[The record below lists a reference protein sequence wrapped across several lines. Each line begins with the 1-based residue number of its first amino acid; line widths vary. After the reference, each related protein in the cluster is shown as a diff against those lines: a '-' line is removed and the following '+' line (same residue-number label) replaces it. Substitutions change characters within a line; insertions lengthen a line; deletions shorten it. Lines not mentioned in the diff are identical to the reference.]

1 MPPLLIGGA
10 IQAGGSIL
18 SGILG
23 GNAASKA
30 AAQQAAAG
38 KAAAA
43 GQTAAG
49 NQAQNDLQKAI
60 GTETGNEQ
68 PFVSAGQG
76 AVGNLS
82 QLLQPGGALTQGYQS
97 FSAPTAVTMQ
107 NDPGY
112 QFQLQQ
118 GENAIQNSAAAR
130 GGLLSTGTAKT
141 LNNYAQGTASQA
153 FNDVYNRAL
162 TSYQTNQNNFN
173 TNNNNTYSRLS
184 GLAGLGANSAG
195 NLNSTLNSG
204 TQAMA
209 NNLTGNAQVVG
220 NDLTG
225 VGNAQ
230 AAGTVGQANAYGGA
244 IQNGA
249 NAIGGTMTLAQL
261 FGANNSSSSGTSGAF
276 TAGNPYAGA
285 GANTGFIGSQNTYDP
300 YSNQLQEPS

>member
-30 AAQQAAAG
+30 AQQQAAAG
-38 KAAAA
+38 KAAAS
-43 GQTAAG
+43 GQQAAG
-49 NQAQNDLQKAI
+49 TQAQNDLQMALKN
-60 GTETGNEQ
+60 ETGNEQ

-76 AVGNLS
+76 AVGNLA
-82 QLLQPGGALTQGYQS
+82 QLLQPGGSLTQGYS
-97 FSAPTAVTMQ
+97 NFSAPTGVTMQ

-118 GENAIQNSAAAR
+118 GMNAIQNSAAAR
-130 GGLLSTGTAKT
+130 GGLLSTGTAKN

-184 GLAGLGANSAG
+184 GLAGLGQNAASS
-195 NLNSTLNSG
+195 LNSITNSG

-220 NDLTG
+220 NDLMG

-244 IQNGA
+244 LQTGA
-249 NAIGGTMTLAQL
+249 GALGGAMTLQGL
-261 FGANNSSSSGTSGAF
+261 FGAQNASNSGGGGGGGGAAPSFFDSTGTSMDDLEED
-276 TAGNPYAGA
+276 
-285 GANTGFIGSQNTYDP
+285 S
-300 YSNQLQEPS
+300 

>member
-1 MPPLLIGGA
+1 M
-10 IQAGGSIL
+10 
-18 SGILG
+18 
-23 GNAASKA
+23 
-30 AAQQAAAG
+30 
-38 KAAAA
+38 
-43 GQTAAG
+43 
-49 NQAQNDLQKAI
+49 
-60 GTETGNEQ
+60 GNEQ

-76 AVGNLS
+76 AVQNLS
-82 QLLQPGGALTQGYQS
+82 GLLSNGGSLTQGYQN
-97 FSAPTAVTMQ
+97 FSAPTGVTMQ

-162 TSYQTNQNNFN
+162 TSYQTNQGNYN

-209 NNLTGNAQVVG
+209 NNLTGNAQIVG
-220 NDLTG
+220 SDLMG
-225 VGNAQ
+225 VGNSQ
-230 AAGTVGQANAYGGA
+230 AAGTIGQANAYGGA
-244 IQNGA
+244 LTGA
-249 NAIGGTMTLAQL
+249 TGAIGGGLTLSAL
-261 FGANNSSSSGTSGAF
+261 LGASNASNSSNTYVPSVNNGSFSYSGGTEAGTGYAPAASGAGLW
-276 TAGNPYAGA
+276 GNPAAYPQAPNDPYAG
-285 GANTGFIGSQNTYDP
+285 
-300 YSNQLQEPS
+300 QLPVGV

>member
-10 IQAGGSIL
+10 ISAGGSIL

-23 GNAASKA
+23 GNAASTA
-30 AAQQAAAG
+30 AKQQAAAG
-38 KAAAA
+38 QKAAA
-43 GQTAAG
+43 GQQAAG
-49 NQAQNDLQKAI
+49 TQAQNDLQQAI
-60 GTETGNEQ
+60 GTETANQQ
-68 PFVSAGQG
+68 PFLSAGQG
-76 AVGNLS
+76 AVSNLS
-82 QLLQPGGALTQGYQS
+82 QLLQPGGQLTQGYS
-97 FSAPTAVTMQ
+97 NFSAPTGVTMQ

-162 TSYQTNQNNFN
+162 TSYQTNQNNYN
-173 TNNNNTYSRLS
+173 TNNTNTFNRLS
-184 GLAGLGANSAG
+184 GLAGLGANAAS
-195 NLNSTLNSG
+195 NLNSITNSG

-209 NNLTGNAQVVG
+209 NNLTGNAQIVG
-220 NDLTG
+220 NDITG

-244 IQNGA
+244 LQ
-249 NAIGGTMTLAQL
+249 T
-261 FGANNSSSSGTSGAF
+261 
-276 TAGNPYAGA
+276 GA
-285 GANTGFIGSQNTYDP
+285 GALGGAMTLQALLGAQNASNSGGGGGAAPSFLDSTGTSAGDLEEDS
-300 YSNQLQEPS
+300 